1 MKKHGKPVF
10 GGIRNKLFLLILLT
24 VVLIAAS
31 FFAVTTY
38 QNNMLSELS
47 AETSRKQQLSIA
59 EITESVMAEEICNNL
74 SRITRLEAMASL
86 LALRLRPEI

>member
-1 MKKHGKPVF
+1 MKKDGKPVF

-47 AETSRKQQLSIA
+47 AETSRKRTPRHSPSNAWAQP
-59 EITESVMAEEICNNL
+59 AEEPVAGEAPAEE
-74 SRITRLEAMASL
+74 SPAEEAPDQDAFGTR
-86 LALRLRPEI
+86 